1 LTPAP
6 DSTDARLQSLRRFF
20 LLRYHEAIQREFIA
34 FRDLFP
40 LVGGSRLDLVRIN
53 GGHRVHFL
61 YQEGQAG
68 EHLVV
73 VRDLTVDGG
82 DAEEQTE
89 RRFVR
94 WALNIEDPLAHF
106 VLRPPYEDRFDQVE
120 EEALAAVRRHA
131 RRRPQLR
138 HSQN

>member
-1 LTPAP
+1 LTAAP
-6 DSTDARLQSLRRFF
+6 DSTDARLQALRRFF
-20 LLRYHEAIQREFIA
+20 LLRYHEAIQRGYLA

-53 GGHRVHFL
+53 GGHRVHFV
-61 YQEGQAG
+61 YRGGHSG

-73 VRDLTVDGG
+73 VHDLTIEVG
-82 DAEEQTE
+82 DAEEATE

-94 WALNIEDPLAHF
+94 WALAIDDPLAHF
-106 VLRPPYEDRFDQVE
+106 IVRPPYEEAFDQVE
-120 EEALAAVRRHA
+120 REALAAVDRHA
-131 RRRPQLR
+131 KLRPSLR

>member
-1 LTPAP
+1 MTAAP
-6 DSTDARLQSLRRFF
+6 DSTDARLQALRRYF
-20 LLRYHEAIQREFIA
+20 LLRYHEHIQRTFLA

-53 GGHRVHFL
+53 GGHRVHFV
-61 YQEGQAG
+61 YREGQAG

-73 VRDLTVDGG
+73 VHDLTVEVG
-82 DAEEQTE
+82 DAEEKTE

-94 WALNIEDPLAHF
+94 WALNIDDPTAHF
-106 VLRPPYEDRFDQVE
+106 VVRPPYEDAFEQVDR
-120 EEALAAVRRHA
+120 EALAAVERA
-131 RRRPQLR
+131 SKQRPRLR